1 MLCACFALTA
11 AALRP
16 SVASALRSPLGGPV
30 QRARRLTMQEQGLP
44 VGWSSAYDATRGAT
58 YYVNEQ
64 TGESQWEPPP
74 QQGDYAL
81 QGGHE
86 TGGYALQ
93 GLYETAQPLPSGW
106 ARSFDEASGAAY
118 YVNERTGESQ
128 WEPPSPELSSAQ
140 PAAAQQPAYSQ
151 PGAQKSA
158 QKSAQ
163 AVWRMVSASGWGPR
177 FAGTYKLRLG
187 DEGTHPNPNPNPN
200 SNPKEYL
207 GRYDMDLQKPTRP
220 WVSRKQCLVYVS
232 ADGAANLVSCG
243 QYPQAG

>member
-64 TGESQWEPPP
+64 TGESQWEPPQ
-74 QQGDYAL
+74 QQGDYGVAGRPRDL
-81 QGGHE
+81 VAMRCRAS
-86 TGGYALQ
+86 TRLRSRCRAV
-93 GLYETAQPLPSGW
+93 GLG
-106 ARSFDEASGAAY
+106 SFDEASGAAY

-187 DEGTHPNPNPNPN
+187 DEGTHPNPNPDPNPN
-200 SNPKEYL
+200 SNPS
-207 GRYDMDLQKPTRP
+207 PN
-220 WVSRKQCLVYVS
+220 S
-232 ADGAANLVSCG
+232 
-243 QYPQAG
+243 